1 MLFDQAFDTAN
12 CQDRRLVSLFPN
24 LELITHGGINFAP
37 YETAFNDLLEGSH
50 AELREVYAASEGFIA
65 VADRGSGEG
74 MRLLL
79 DNGLFFE
86 FIEADQLDQP
96 NPTRHWINDVQLD
109 TNYALIVTSCA
120 GLWSYAIGDLVR
132 FVDLETPRILVAGRV
147 SQTLSTFGEHITG
160 EQLDIAV
167 ATAARHLGLHVNDF
181 AVAPIHGTS
190 DAVGHHRYVIE
201 TDREP
206 RRRPRRARRQLPRRA
221 ERRLPHETGQQH
233 RHRSPTSRHRAKRDL
248 RILDG
253 SQRTSRRPTQSPPS
267 HHPTTTRPDHPNSL
281 DTERP
286 DRTRTWT
293 DQVMTVS
300 RFHVPAMDCAAEE
313 QLIRM
318 ALDDRD
324 DVDRIEFD
332 SQQRDVLIEHR
343 STADAISEV
352 LEPLGLGAR
361 HVDDTSDIGA
371 AGDPVRERRAL
382 LIALIINAGF
392 FVGELTVGL
401 ISRSMGLVAD
411 ALDMGADASVYALSL
426 AAVGTAAARK
436 KRLARA
442 SGYVQLGLAAVGLV
456 EVIRRFVVDTEL
468 PDPTSMI
475 VLSALALA
483 GNIVTLVV
491 LNQVRSGEVHL
502 QASWIFTANDIK
514 VNALVITAAI
524 GVIIFDSAIPDLIA
538 GGFIFAV
545 VANGARRILAMSR

>member
-1 MLFDQAFDTAN
+1 
-12 CQDRRLVSLFPN
+12 
-24 LELITHGGINFAP
+24 
-37 YETAFNDLLEGSH
+37 
-50 AELREVYAASEGFIA
+50 
-65 VADRGSGEG
+65 
-74 MRLLL
+74 
-79 DNGLFFE
+79 
-86 FIEADQLDQP
+86 
-96 NPTRHWINDVQLD
+96 
-109 TNYALIVTSCA
+109 
-120 GLWSYAIGDLVR
+120 
-132 FVDLETPRILVAGRV
+132 
-147 SQTLSTFGEHITG
+147 
-160 EQLDIAV
+160 
-167 ATAARHLGLHVNDF
+167 
-181 AVAPIHGTS
+181 
-190 DAVGHHRYVIE
+190 
-201 TDREP
+201 
-206 RRRPRRARRQLPRRA
+206 
-221 ERRLPHETGQQH
+221 
-233 RHRSPTSRHRAKRDL
+233 
-248 RILDG
+248 
-253 SQRTSRRPTQSPPS
+253 
-267 HHPTTTRPDHPNSL
+267 
-281 DTERP
+281 
-286 DRTRTWT
+286 
-293 DQVMTVS
+293 MTVS

-324 DVDRIEFD
+324 DVERVEFD

-343 STADAISEV
+343 SNAGAIGNV

-361 HVDDTSDIGA
+361 HVDDASDMGSE
-371 AGDPVRERRAL
+371 GDPVREQRAL

-392 FVGELTVGL
+392 FVGELTVGV

-514 VNALVITAAI
+514 VNALVIASALAVLLT
-524 GVIIFDSAIPDLIA
+524 DSAIPDLAA
-538 GGFIFAV
+538 GAIIFAI
-545 VANGARRILAMSR
+545 VANGARRIIQLAS